1 MIVSVNQNTS
11 MEQQMNENQQGGSP
25 SYIYTYACSPD
36 EESLCGM
43 ELRCLFGR
51 EIPPAIFQS
60 EYEVDVSRSPFIKER
75 IDVMYVGDTLADI
88 YKQTEQVELDG
99 KTFKVIFVKTNDLS
113 PSEKIEYDERRV
125 IEREIGMRIE
135 GEADVNHPELVYG
148 IVTLG
153 GRWYFGSYHKN
164 KATWFRQMKKPR
176 SYSIALSTRV
186 ARAAVNMAVPNPAGV
201 KMIDPCC
208 GIGTVM
214 VEALSMGIDI
224 VGRDINPFIA
234 AGARTN
240 IAHFGFNAE
249 VTLGDIADITEHYD
263 VAVVD
268 MPYNL
273 YSRITPEEQLS
284 ILVHTRRIADR
295 VVIVAIEPVDE
306 MITEAGFAIID
317 RCVAKKGA
325 FSRHL
330 MLCR

>member
-1 MIVSVNQNTS
+1 MSR
-11 MEQQMNENQQGGSP
+11 GGSRT
-25 SYIYTYACSPD
+25 YIYTYAYSPD
-36 EESLCGM
+36 EASLCAM

-51 EIPPAIFQS
+51 EIPEAIFIS
-60 EYEVDVSRSPFIKER
+60 GALVEVSRSPFMKER
-75 IDVMYVGDTLADI
+75 IDVMYEGDTLEEI
-88 YKQTEQVELDG
+88 YRQTEQVEVEG
-99 KTFKVIFVKTNDLS
+99 QTFKVIYVKINDLA
-113 PSEKIEYDERRV
+113 PEHKIEYDERRA

-135 GEADVNHPELVYG
+135 GEADVNRPERVYG

-153 GRWYFGSYHKN
+153 GRWYFGTYHKN
-164 KATWFRQMKKPR
+164 QATWFRQMKKPR

-186 ARAAVNMAVPNPAGV
+186 ARAAVNMAVPRTHGI

-224 VGRDINPFIA
+224 VGRDINPLIA

-240 IAHFGFNAE
+240 IAHFGFESE

-263 VAVVD
+263 AAIVD

-273 YSRITPEEQLS
+273 YSRITPEEQYT
-284 ILVHTRRIADR
+284 ILVNTRRIADR
-295 VVIVAIEPVDE
+295 VVIVAIEAMDE
-306 MITEAGFAIID
+306 MIKAAGFTIID

-330 MLCR
+330 MLCE

>member
-1 MIVSVNQNTS
+1 MKQVQTG
-11 MEQQMNENQQGGSP
+11 ETP
-25 SYIYTYACSPD
+25 AYIYTYACSGD
-36 EESLCGM
+36 ELDLCGM
-43 ELRCLFGR
+43 ELRCLFGQA
-51 EIPPAIFQS
+51 IPPGIFAS
-60 EYEVDVSRSPFIKER
+60 SVNVEVSRSPFIKER
-75 IDVMYVGDTLADI
+75 MDVMYAGDSLPEI
-88 YKQTEQVELDG
+88 YKQTEQVEVDG

-113 PSEKIEYDERRV
+113 PAEKIEYDERRV
-125 IEREIGMRIE
+125 IEREIGLRIE

-153 GRWYFGSYHKN
+153 GRWYFGTYHKN

-186 ARAAVNMAVPNPAGV
+186 ARAAVNMAVPQTAGV
-201 KMIDPCC
+201 RAIDPCC

-240 IAHFGFNAE
+240 IAHFGFDSE
-249 VTLGDIADITEHYD
+249 VTLGDIADISEHYD
-263 VAVVD
+263 AAIVD

-273 YSRITPEEQLS
+273 YSSITPEEQFD
-284 ILVHTRRIADR
+284 ILVNARRIADR
-295 VVIVAIEPVDE
+295 VVIVAIEAMDE
-306 MITEAGFAIID
+306 EIGKAGFEIID
-317 RCVAKKGA
+317 RCVAKKGM

>member
-1 MIVSVNQNTS
+1 MSANSKISHDPERQMQNNQ
-11 MEQQMNENQQGGSP
+11 EQP
-25 SYIYTYACSPD
+25 LYIYTYACTGD

-51 EIPPAIFQS
+51 EIPAAIFGSRVQ
-60 EYEVDVSRSPFIKER
+60 VDVSRSPFIKER
-75 IDVMYVGDTLADI
+75 IDVMYSGNSLEDI
-88 YKQTEQVELDG
+88 YKQTEQVEVEG
-99 KTFKVIFVKTNDLS
+99 QTFKVIFVKTNDLS
-113 PSEKIEYDERRV
+113 PEEKIEYDERRA

-135 GEADVNHPELVYG
+135 GEADVNHPERVYG

-153 GRWYFGSYHKN
+153 GCWYFGEYHKN

-186 ARAAVNMAVPNPAGV
+186 ARAAVNMAVPHPAGV
-201 KMIDPCC
+201 RAIDPCC

-224 VGRDINPFIA
+224 VGRDINPQIV

-240 IAHFGFNAE
+240 IAHFGWSSM
-249 VTLGDIADITEHYD
+249 VTLGDIADIQEHYD
-263 VAVVD
+263 VAIVD

-273 YSRITPEEQLS
+273 YSRITPGEQLA

-295 VVIVAIEPVDE
+295 AVIVAIEAVDE
-306 MITEAGFAIID
+306 MIAEAGFTIID

-330 MLCR
+330 MLCE

>member
-1 MIVSVNQNTS
+1 LP
-11 MEQQMNENQQGGSP
+11 NEDRK
-25 SYIYTYACSPD
+25 YIYTYACSDD
-36 EESLCGM
+36 ELDLCRM

-51 EIPPAIFQS
+51 EVGPSLFESSI
-60 EYEVDVSRSPFIKER
+60 EVDVSRSPFIKER
-75 IDVMYVGDTLADI
+75 IDVMYEGDSLPEI
-88 YKQTEQVELDG
+88 YTQTEQVELQG

-113 PSEKIEYDERRV
+113 PEDKIEYDERRV

-135 GEADVNHPELVYG
+135 GEADVNRPQLVYG

-153 GRWYFGSYHKN
+153 GRWYFGAYHKN
-164 KATWFRQMKKPR
+164 QATWFRHMKKPR

-186 ARAAVNMAVPNPAGV
+186 ARAAVNIAIPDPVGIRA
-201 KMIDPCC
+201 IDPCC

-214 VEALSMGIDI
+214 VEALSMGIDM

-240 IAHFGFNAE
+240 IAHFGFTSE

-263 VAVVD
+263 AAVVD

-273 YSRITPEEQLS
+273 YSRITPEEQFN
-284 ILVHTRRIADR
+284 ILVNARRIADR
-295 VVIVAIEPVDE
+295 VVVVAIEAMDE
-306 MITEAGFAIID
+306 MIAEAGFTITD
-317 RCVAKKGA
+317 RCIARKGL

-330 MLCR
+330 MLCE

>member
-1 MIVSVNQNTS
+1 MS
-11 MEQQMNENQQGGSP
+11 MNSYTEPKEEANLPIKGGFP
-25 SYIYTYACSPD
+25 AYIYTYACSED
-36 EESLCGM
+36 ELSLCAM

-51 EIPPAIFQS
+51 EIPPAIFAS
-60 EYEVDVSRSPFIKER
+60 EIEADVSRSPFIKER
-75 IDVMYVGDTLADI
+75 IDVMYGGDSLEDI

-99 KTFKVIFVKTNDLS
+99 KTFKVIFVKTNDLA
-113 PSEKIEYDERRV
+113 PADKIEYDERRK
-125 IEREIGMRIE
+125 IEREIGLRIE

-201 KMIDPCC
+201 KVIDPCC

-240 IAHFGFNAE
+240 IAHFGFDAE
-249 VTLGDIADITEHYD
+249 VALGDIADIQEHYD
-263 VAVVD
+263 IAIVD

-273 YSRITPEEQLS
+273 YSSITPEEQYA
-284 ILVHTRRIADR
+284 ILVNARRIADR
-295 VVIVAIEPVDE
+295 VLVVAIEAMDE
-306 MITEAGFAIID
+306 MINAAGFEITD
-317 RCVAKKGA
+317 RCVAKKGM

-330 MLCR
+330 MLCQ

>member
-1 MIVSVNQNTS
+1 LP
-11 MEQQMNENQQGGSP
+11 NENRK
-25 SYIYTYACSPD
+25 YIYTYACSDD
-36 EESLCGM
+36 ELDLCGM

-51 EIPPAIFQS
+51 EVGPSLFESSI
-60 EYEVDVSRSPFIKER
+60 EVDVSRSPFIKER
-75 IDVMYVGDTLADI
+75 LDVMYEGDSLPEI
-88 YKQTEQVELDG
+88 YTQTEQVELQG

-113 PSEKIEYDERRV
+113 PEDKIEYDERRV

-135 GEADVNHPELVYG
+135 GEADVNRPQLVYG

-153 GRWYFGSYHKN
+153 GRWYFGAYHKN
-164 KATWFRQMKKPR
+164 QATWFRHMKKPR

-186 ARAAVNMAVPNPAGV
+186 ARAAVNIAIPDPVGIRA
-201 KMIDPCC
+201 IDPCC

-214 VEALSMGIDI
+214 VEALSMGIDM

-240 IAHFGFNAE
+240 IAHFGFTSD

-263 VAVVD
+263 AAVVD

-273 YSRITPEEQLS
+273 YSRITPEEQFS
-284 ILVHTRRIADR
+284 ILVNARRIADR
-295 VVIVAIEPVDE
+295 VVVVAIEAMDE
-306 MITEAGFAIID
+306 MIAEAGFTITD
-317 RCVAKKGA
+317 RCIARKGL

-330 MLCR
+330 MLCE

>member
-1 MIVSVNQNTS
+1 MKQAQPGEI
-11 MEQQMNENQQGGSP
+11 P
-25 SYIYTYACSPD
+25 AYIYTYACSGD
-36 EESLCGM
+36 ELDLCGM
-43 ELRCLFGR
+43 ELRCLFGQV
-51 EIPPAIFQS
+51 IPPGIFAS
-60 EYEVDVSRSPFIKER
+60 SINVEVSRSPFIKER
-75 IDVMYVGDTLADI
+75 IDVMYAGDSLPEI
-88 YKQTEQVELDG
+88 YKQTEQVEVDG

-113 PSEKIEYDERRV
+113 PEDKIEYDERRV
-125 IEREIGMRIE
+125 IEREIGLRIE
-135 GEADVNHPELVYG
+135 GEADVNRPELVYG

-153 GRWYFGSYHKN
+153 GRWYFGTYHKN
-164 KATWFRQMKKPR
+164 QATWFRQMKKPR

-186 ARAAVNMAVPNPAGV
+186 ARAAVNMAVPQPAGIRA
-201 KMIDPCC
+201 IDPCC

-240 IAHFGFNAE
+240 IAHFGFESE

-263 VAVVD
+263 AAVVD

-273 YSRITPEEQLS
+273 YSSITPEEQFD
-284 ILVHTRRIADR
+284 ILVNARRIADR
-295 VVIVAIEPVDE
+295 VVIVAIEAMDE
-306 MITEAGFAIID
+306 MIAAAGFEIID
-317 RCVAKKGA
+317 RCVAKKGL

>member
-1 MIVSVNQNTS
+1 
-11 MEQQMNENQQGGSP
+11 MEQVQKGEIP
-25 SYIYTYACSPD
+25 AYIYTYACSGD
-36 EESLCGM
+36 ELDLCGM
-43 ELRCLFGR
+43 ELRCLFGQA
-51 EIPPAIFQS
+51 IPPGIFAS
-60 EYEVDVSRSPFIKER
+60 SINVEVSRSPFIKER
-75 IDVMYVGDTLADI
+75 IDVMYAGDSLMEI
-88 YKQTEQVELDG
+88 YKQTEQVEVDG

-113 PSEKIEYDERRV
+113 PEEKIEYDERRG
-125 IEREIGMRIE
+125 IEREIGLRIE

-153 GRWYFGSYHKN
+153 GRWYFGVYHKN
-164 KATWFRQMKKPR
+164 QATWFRQMKKPR

-186 ARAAVNMAVPNPAGV
+186 ARAAVNMAVPAPEGV
-201 KMIDPCC
+201 RVIDPCC

-240 IAHFGFNAE
+240 IAHFGFESE

-263 VAVVD
+263 AAVVD

-273 YSRITPEEQLS
+273 YSSITPEEQFD
-284 ILVHTRRIADR
+284 ILVNAHRIADR
-295 VVIVAIEPVDE
+295 VVIVAIEAMDE
-306 MITEAGFAIID
+306 MIAAAGFEIID
-317 RCVAKKGA
+317 RCVAKKGQ